1 MKIKTLFFFIS
12 ICLSSLQ
19 ARDKNS
25 TSCTHNKPLL
35 QKFIKLTALSFSVAQ
50 LAPVIEKIYPHIYKT
65 IQPFFSGQNNNY
77 TPKKLIESVNLESV
91 KKTFLEMKT
100 EFGNNSIKTPKYML
114 LLLSCKILTNV
125 GLRFIF

>member
-1 MKIKTLFFFIS
+1 MT
-12 ICLSSLQ
+12 
-19 ARDKNS
+19 
-25 TSCTHNKPLL
+25 
-35 QKFIKLTALSFSVAQ
+35 
-50 LAPVIEKIYPHIYKT
+50 IE
-65 IQPFFSGQNNNY
+65 PFFNGKDNNF

-125 GLRFIF
+125 GLGFIF